1 MANPSNQLHF
11 DPDLHPDN
19 TLKAFNDFLQDFELR
34 YAASYPDPPKVS
46 LDAAIQRWKITNGDK
61 NPSVDEYDAIVE
73 EWQSKDMIS
82 KLLGLYSSRRLFND
96 WKVAVPEEK
105 IRKNATWDFFVGK
118 LRDFY
123 RPTENATL
131 KHFQFRNLAQDPQE
145 TFMAF
150 CNRVEKEAAHCFF
163 KCDNEQCSADS
174 TAIRDQVVIG
184 TWHELI
190 REEALKNSW
199 CLADLRKEG
208 MRLESAAKGAA
219 EIGGQS
225 SVHKIGAYS
234 RRNNKGRGT
243 KAASGGARKISCYF
257 CGFIADREQVI
268 AHGRQCPARS
278 STCENCKQVGHSSKV
293 CKKTAVVNELGST
306 GELDE
311 SSVYNVNLFRLK
323 ESDGHAAAQFE
334 DFHVQVVVNNKLG
347 TVLADTGARVS
358 VCGRK
363 QAEKWNLLDRMTGTS
378 VKIKPYKSAP
388 IPAIGQSVCSV
399 VFGDR
404 AIPVKWHII
413 EEACEPVL
421 SGLKA
426 KELGIIQFQASPN
439 VFMPVNMIK
448 GGQKAAMQDI
458 LSAFPENFSGL
469 GTLRGHPVNLQ
480 MADDVKPVAEVPR
493 RIPYHLKSRVEE
505 GIQRMMRDGVI
516 EEHPNREPAPWVSN
530 IVIAPKDDGDIR
542 ITLDAKNV
550 NKGLKASN
558 YPIPRQEDIKARL
571 TGKKLFSKLDL
582 KSAYWQLEIDES
594 SRKYTVFHACD
605 KLYRY
610 KRLVM
615 GLKCSQGELN
625 AALQPIFASIKTAH
639 VIHDDGYRHS

>member
-1 MANPSNQLHF
+1 M
-11 DPDLHPDN
+11 
-19 TLKAFNDFLQDFELR
+19 
-34 YAASYPDPPKVS
+34 
-46 LDAAIQRWKITNGDK
+46 
-61 NPSVDEYDAIVE
+61 
-73 EWQSKDMIS
+73 
-82 KLLGLYSSRRLFND
+82 
-96 WKVAVPEEK
+96 
-105 IRKNATWDFFVGK
+105 
-118 LRDFY
+118 
-123 RPTENATL
+123 
-131 KHFQFRNLAQDPQE
+131 
-145 TFMAF
+145 
-150 CNRVEKEAAHCFF
+150 
-163 KCDNEQCSADS
+163 
-174 TAIRDQVVIG
+174 
-184 TWHELI
+184 
-190 REEALKNSW
+190 
-199 CLADLRKEG
+199 
-208 MRLESAAKGAA
+208 
-219 EIGGQS
+219 
-225 SVHKIGAYS
+225 
-234 RRNNKGRGT
+234 
-243 KAASGGARKISCYF
+243 
-257 CGFIADREQVI
+257 
-268 AHGRQCPARS
+268 
-278 STCENCKQVGHSSKV
+278 
-293 CKKTAVVNELGST
+293 
-306 GELDE
+306 
-311 SSVYNVNLFRLK
+311 
-323 ESDGHAAAQFE
+323 
-334 DFHVQVVVNNKLG
+334 
-347 TVLADTGARVS
+347 
-358 VCGRK
+358 
-363 QAEKWNLLDRMTGTS
+363 
-378 VKIKPYKSAP
+378 
-388 IPAIGQSVCSV
+388 
-399 VFGDR
+399 
-404 AIPVKWHII
+404 
-413 EEACEPVL
+413 L

-426 KELGIIQFQASPN
+426 KELGIIPFQASPN

-625 AALQPIFASIKTAH
+625 AALQPIFASIKSAH
-639 VIHDDGYRHS
+639 VIHDDVIVATDTAEEHLAALKEVMAALSAAGLTLNPDKCVFGSTEIKFWGMMVTDTGIRPDPEKVEALKFLTPPKNKEEVNSFICMMQANADFIPGFARKCATLRELTKKNAHFVWLPKHQACFEELIEAFKDDTLLAYFDTSKPTFVLVDAHRTGLGAILAQGNSIVDARPVAIASRATNPAEKNYPQLDLETLAIDFGLLRFRDYLVGSPTTIHVLTDHKPLVSIFANRRKGSIRAQRVKLHHQDIPYKVLHCKGSRNAADYLSRHAKPFNSLTEEEKAESEELTSLLYMLHTTPVTDHITLATISAETAKDPTLKKVVEYIRSGRRMSGKEDPEVLKFEKFRD